1 MGARFGAQ
9 AEEAGSLRIHAD
21 RARLEQALGNLVDNA
36 KRHGRGEVRLSAIA
50 RAGIV
55 ELHVTDEGEGL
66 PPEFAPVAFQRF
78 TRADGARSRGGA
90 GLGLAIVATIAA
102 SNGGSAHADGADVW
116 IQLPAVND
124 TSTLRSS
131 PPLTVCSS
139 TVPTPRR

>member
-1 MGARFGAQ
+1 M
-9 AEEAGSLRIHAD
+9 
-21 RARLEQALGNLVDNA
+21 
-36 KRHGRGEVRLSAIA
+36 
-50 RAGIV
+50 
-55 ELHVTDEGEGL
+55 TDEGEGL

-102 SNGGSAHADGADVW
+102 SHGGSAHAEGADVW
-116 IQLPAVND
+116 IQLPALND